1 MAERKF
7 DYQEIAEIYKQMQD
21 ITGDKGDMSTS
32 TIAGLLNTMDKDV
45 HENVNEENQAVFGE
59 LGSQLLLD
67 WENTSSNFD
76 AFVSNFEN
84 WSALI
89 AKSAG
94 EYGEF
99 ERRVSG
105 FKDARPLGM
114 TAVDSEGKGLTS
126 NYIENSAYREYT
138 NENFDELAGAIE
150 NFKDYNGLSYVDTNR
165 VELEKNRETAAA
177 WALGINA
184 LSTGLSVVGGS
195 GIVKAEA
202 AAGKTV
208 AFWANANSAS
218 AEAASAASSAAGEAG
233 QAVLSA
239 SDKAA
244 AKVLGLSDDM
254 LAELA
259 MEGGTPSQLLQ
270 TTLGESAVGATASKI
285 GAAASA
291 SSNSAAAR
299 ILGLTDDVVAE
310 LASEGITPLQ
320 YAASLMS
327 GGASNAAGAISASAS
342 QIASAA
348 SSGSNAAAARILGLT
363 DEMVE
368 ALALEGVTPLQ
379 YAASLA
385 GDAASGTS
393 GAIGM
398 LAGSHPNIIAGA
410 GTAVN
415 VVSGLNKPVTVDG
428 TTYNPNPYANLAAST
443 DSEEIPNYD
452 GITTES
458 QDATSSSSGVDINI
472 LN

>member
-177 WALGINA
+177 WALGLNA

-195 GIVKAEA
+195 GIAKAEA

-259 MEGGTPSQLLQ
+259 MP
-270 TTLGESAVGATASKI
+270 GESAVGATASKI

-348 SSGSNAAAARILGLT
+348 SSGSNAVAAKILGLT

-410 GTAVN
+410 GTAVS
-415 VVSGLNKPVTVDG
+415 VASGLNKPVTVDG